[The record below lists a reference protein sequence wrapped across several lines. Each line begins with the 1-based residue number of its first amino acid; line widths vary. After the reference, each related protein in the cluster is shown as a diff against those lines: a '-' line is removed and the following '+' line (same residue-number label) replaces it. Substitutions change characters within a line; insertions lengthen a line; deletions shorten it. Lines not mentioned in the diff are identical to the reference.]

1 VIVAAFAVLLA
12 ATLLWAI
19 KHAGFTADPD
29 RPTPFWQSDDS
40 DIGD

>member
-1 VIVAAFAVLLA
+1 VIFLIFIVLLA
-12 ATLLWAI
+12 VALMWAI

>member
-40 DIGD
+40 DPGD